1 MRFRNILFP
10 VDFSDRSHAAVP
22 HVKAMAR
29 RYGASI
35 TLLHVVE
42 GPAAWAVAN
51 DGGYF
56 VEFDLPRLMKEMDER
71 LAAFAAVDFPSGAVT
86 RLVEKGDPGTSIAE
100 LAKTWG
106 TDLIMMPTHGRGV
119 FRSAL
124 IGSVAAKVLH
134 DAHCAV
140 WTGAHLEDNTV
151 PSHAEIK
158 TVMCALDLE
167 EGSLDLLKATARF
180 AAEWKADVYIVHAV
194 PGTEVRP
201 DMYFDVPL
209 EMFLKDNARKQIAD
223 LQKAGGTAFGVC
235 LEAGGVSKVVRDAS
249 EHHNA
254 DLVITGR
261 GAMRHFAGRLRTHAY
276 GIIRDAG
283 RPVLS
288 LPPREIIL

>member
-1 MRFRNILFP
+1 MGFRNILFP
-10 VDFSDRSHAAVP
+10 VDFSERSHAAVP
-22 HVKAMAR
+22 HVKAMAER
-29 RYGASI
+29 FCAAV

-42 GPAAWAVAN
+42 GPAAWAIAN
-51 DGGYF
+51 DGGYY
-56 VEFDLPRLMKEMDER
+56 VEFDMPRLLKEMDER

-86 RLVEKGDPGTSIAE
+86 RMVETGDPGTSIAQ

-106 TDLIMMPTHGRGV
+106 TDLIMLPTHGHGL

-134 DAHCAV
+134 DAHCPV
-140 WTGAHLEDNTV
+140 WTGAHLEKTPV
-151 PSHAEIK
+151 AKHREIR

-167 EGSLDLLKATARF
+167 EGSLDLLRATARF
-180 AAEWKADVYIVHAV
+180 ATECKTGVYIVHAV
-194 PGTEVRP
+194 PGTRARP

-209 EMFLKDNARKQIAD
+209 ETFLKDNARREIAK
-223 LQKAGGTAFGVC
+223 LQKEAGTAFGVC
-235 LEAGGVSKVVRDAS
+235 LEAGGVSRVVHDAC

-261 GAMRHFAGRLRTHAY
+261 GAIRHFAGRLRTHAY

-283 RPVLS
+283 CPVLS
-288 LPPREIIL
+288 IPPREIIF

>member
-10 VDFSDRSHAAVP
+10 VDFSSRCHAAVP
-22 HVKAMAR
+22 HVKAMAQR
-29 RYGASI
+29 FGASV

-42 GPAAWAVAN
+42 GVAPWAAAG
-51 DGGYF
+51 DGGLYF
-56 VEFDLPRLMKEMDER
+56 DFDMPRLIHDMEDR
-71 LAAFAAVDFPSGAVT
+71 LAAFATAEFPGNPVL
-86 RLVEKGDPGTSIAE
+86 RVVEEGDPGAMIAE
-100 LAKTWG
+100 LARAWG
-106 TDLIMMPTHGRGV
+106 TDLIMLPTHGRGM

-140 WTGAHLEDNTV
+140 WTGAHLEDSPV
-151 PSHAEIK
+151 PLHTDIK

-167 EGSLDLLKATARF
+167 EGSLDLLKSTAKL
-180 AAEWKADVYIVHAV
+180 AEEWGAKTWIVHAV

-209 EMFLKDNARKQIAD
+209 EMFLKDNARKSIAE
-223 LQKAGGTAFGVC
+223 LQKQAGTAFGIC
-235 LEAGGVSKVVRDAS
+235 MEAGGIAQVVRDAS
-249 EHHNA
+249 EHHQA

-261 GAMRHFAGRLRTHAY
+261 GAITHFAGTLRTHAY
-276 GIIRDAG
+276 GIIAQAG

-288 LPPREIIL
+288 LPPREIIF